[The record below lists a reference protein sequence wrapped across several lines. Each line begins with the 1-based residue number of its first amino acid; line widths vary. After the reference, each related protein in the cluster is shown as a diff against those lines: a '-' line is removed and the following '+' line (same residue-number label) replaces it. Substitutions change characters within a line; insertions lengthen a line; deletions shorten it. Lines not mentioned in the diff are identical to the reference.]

1 MERTRLDSGGSRNVE
16 QTKQCLRLIRDIAER
31 GEASWNPEHV
41 GYALQELTQVL
52 LERTGATERA
62 FDPVP
67 ASELADLDALLEELD
82 FVNSCSESMAI
93 HDRH

>member
-1 MERTRLDSGGSRNVE
+1 MAQFRG
-16 QTKQCLRLIRDIAER
+16 IRSKSAIE
-31 GEASWNPEHV
+31 
-41 GYALQELTQVL
+41 LQELTQVL
-52 LERTGATERA
+52 LERTGGRERA
-62 FDPVP
+62 LDLVP

>member
-1 MERTRLDSGGSRNVE
+1 MEGTRLDSGGSRNVE
-16 QTKQCLRLIRDIAER
+16 EAKQCLRLIRDIADR
-31 GEASWNPEHV
+31 GASSWNPEHV